1 MLAET
6 AEAANGIAKR
16 KQIVHNFNNSH
27 FATAFGG
34 ISKLKG
40 SPGNVTMAVWGVGGG
55 QDIRRQDAR
64 ERRPDCGTRR
74 LGRLLSLLC
83 HCGFLFYHDWD
94 NLLADFHFSAALK
107 YAPRDVAQTNATA
120 TCRKQRA

>member
-40 SPGNVTMAVWGVGGG
+40 SPGNVTMAVWGLGGG
-55 QDIRRQDAR
+55 RTYDDRMH
-64 ERRPDCGTRR
+64 
-74 LGRLLSLLC
+74 GR
-83 HCGFLFYHDWD
+83 GG
-94 NLLADFHFSAALK
+94 
-107 YAPRDVAQTNATA
+107 PTVGRGG
-120 TCRKQRA
+120 